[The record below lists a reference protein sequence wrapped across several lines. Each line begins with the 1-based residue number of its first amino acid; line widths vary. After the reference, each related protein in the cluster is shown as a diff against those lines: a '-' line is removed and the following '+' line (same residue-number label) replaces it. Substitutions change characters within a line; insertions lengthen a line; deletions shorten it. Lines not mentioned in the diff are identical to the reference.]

1 MKPDHEIAV
10 NESFQVELV
19 SNPTTGYA
27 WKWTNKQSIS
37 IVDTFD
43 HKFIPDSPDLI
54 GGGGKEIWYFK
65 GFKSGI
71 DIIKMDYCRLW
82 DLTSTVNSINIIVKV
97 K

>member
-27 WKWTNKQSIS
+27 WKWTNKQSVT
-37 IVDTFD
+37 IVDTFEY
-43 HKFIPDSPDLI
+43 KFKPDSPDLI

-65 GFKSGI
+65 GLKSGI
-71 DIIKMDYCRLW
+71 DIIKMDYCRSW
-82 DLTSTVNSINIIVKV
+82 DLSSTVNSINIIVKV